1 MAIKNVL
8 DLFFIFFFCYKKISA
23 TQKHVASKNQLTKQ
37 KQASTKQQRQQFFA
51 CSKTSK
57 RVKVVCF
64 AVWCF
69 FYAQNLFVKIKINR
83 LRIVLITSN
92 TILLMPVSKHYLL
105 NNIYLLKCFLLAL
118 ILPKV
123 STEKASCSDV
133 EIKQSLRSSV
143 SPHQSPFRS
152 SVQSPL
158 QSPGGSSCY

>member
-1 MAIKNVL
+1 MVIKKVL
-8 DLFFIFFFCYKKISA
+8 DLFSLFFYCEKISA
-23 TQKHVASKNQLTKQ
+23 TQKHVTRKNQLTTQ

-57 RVKVVCF
+57 SEKAVCF
-64 AVWCF
+64 AFWCF

-105 NNIYLLKCFLLAL
+105 NNIYLLKCFRLAL

-123 STEKASCSDV
+123 STEKASCTDV

-143 SPHQSPFRS
+143 SPHQSPFHS
-152 SVQSPL
+152 LIQSPL